1 MMIRKYVTF
10 LFLLITAV
18 TVLPVGAAN
27 AAEKDEFPLRW
38 RYPDVKTLS
47 AEQFYKMYHQVLV
60 VDSRTK
66 FEWET
71 MRVNGSI
78 NVPVDEVDTGM
89 NRAFEKGILKVFEA
103 NQKSTI
109 VFYCNGKTCPK
120 SYEAARRAQ
129 RVGLVNV
136 YAYDAGIFDWAKAYP
151 ELTTLY
157 DKTPIKT
164 SDLIDP
170 EQLKAHTLTANDFR
184 AKANAEPCQCLIVDI
199 RDFGQRDFL
208 LFPMREEHV
217 NLDNKA
223 VLDALIER
231 AKMEKKTLLI
241 YDAVGKQVMWFQ
253 YYLVRRQVKNYF
265 FMQGGEAGY
274 VASIH

>member
-1 MMIRKYVTF
+1 MYRVTQKF
-10 LFLLITAV
+10 VFFLLIVGV
-18 TVLPVGAAN
+18 TVCQAA
-27 AAEKDEFPLRW
+27 AAGTEQNNEFPLRW

-47 AEQFYKMYHQVLV
+47 TQEFYKMRDRVLV

-71 MRVNGSI
+71 MRINGSI

-89 NRAFEKGILKVFEA
+89 NRAFEAGISKVQ
-103 NQKSTI
+103 NSNTKPI
-109 VFYCNGKTCPK
+109 VFYCNGKACPK

-129 RVGLVNV
+129 RVGITNI
-136 YAYDAGIFDWAKAYP
+136 YAYDAGIFDWATAHP

-157 DKTPIKT
+157 EKTPIEK
-164 SDLIDP
+164 SDLISPADF
-170 EQLKAHTLTANDFR
+170 KAHMLPAKDFSAR
-184 AKANAEPCQCLIVDI
+184 ANADKCNCIIVDI

-217 NLDNKA
+217 NVDNKA
-223 VLDALIER
+223 MLNALIEQ
-231 AKMEKKTLLI
+231 AKQQRKALLI

-253 YYLVRRQVKNYF
+253 YYLVQHGIKDYF
-265 FMQGGEAGY
+265 FMQGGEEGY
-274 VASIH
+274 VLSLK

>member
-1 MMIRKYVTF
+1 MISRRTFF
-10 LFLLITAV
+10 LFMLIAGAGIF
-18 TVLPVGAAN
+18 PAGAAN
-27 AAEKDEFPLRW
+27 AGEKDEFPLRW

-47 AEQFYKMYHQVLV
+47 TAEFHKMYPKVLV

-89 NRAFEKGILKVFEA
+89 SRVFEKGILKAFEA
-103 NQKSTI
+103 QPKSTI

-120 SYEAARRAQ
+120 SYEAARRALH
-129 RVGLVNV
+129 VGLMNV
-136 YAYDAGIFDWAKAYP
+136 YAYDAGIFDWAKAHP

-157 DKTPIKT
+157 EKTPIAA
-164 SDLIDP
+164 SDLISADD
-170 EQLKAHTLTANDFR
+170 LKAHTLSANDFR
-184 AKANAEPCQCLIVDI
+184 AKANADPCGCIIVDI

-208 LFPMREEHV
+208 LFPMREEHL
-217 NLDNKA
+217 NLDKKA
-223 VLDALIER
+223 ALDAVIER
-231 AKMEKKTLLI
+231 AKKEKKTLLI

-253 YYLVRRQVKNYF
+253 YYLVRHQVKSYF

-274 VASIH
+274 IASIR

>member
-1 MMIRKYVTF
+1 MIRKF
-10 LFLLITAV
+10 IALLFLLITGAV
-18 TVLPVGAAN
+18 VFPVGAAIV
-27 AAEKDEFPLRW
+27 AAKDEFPLRW

-47 AEQFYKMYHQVLV
+47 TEQFHKMYPQVLV

-71 MRVNGSI
+71 MRVNGSV

-89 NRAFEKGILKVFEA
+89 NRAFEKGILKAFEA
-103 NQKSTI
+103 NTKSTL

-129 RVGLVNV
+129 RVGLMNV
-136 YAYDAGIFDWAKAYP
+136 YAYDAGIFDWAKAHP

-157 DKTPIKT
+157 DKTPIQA

-170 EQLKAHTLTANDFR
+170 AELRAHTLPAGDFK
-184 AKANAEPCQCLIVDI
+184 AKAKSEPCGCIIVDI

-208 LFPMREEHV
+208 LFPMREDHV

-223 VLDALIER
+223 ALDAVIER
-231 AKMEKKTLLI
+231 AQKERKTLLI
-241 YDAVGKQVMWFQ
+241 YDAVGKQVMWIQ
-253 YYLVRRQVKNYF
+253 YYLVRHQVKNYY

-274 VASIH
+274 VEAIR